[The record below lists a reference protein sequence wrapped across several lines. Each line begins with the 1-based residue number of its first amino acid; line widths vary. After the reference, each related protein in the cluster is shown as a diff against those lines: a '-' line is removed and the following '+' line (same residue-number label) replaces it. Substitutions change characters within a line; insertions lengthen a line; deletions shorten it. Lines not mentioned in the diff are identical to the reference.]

1 MPGWLRPPGHSA
13 SSPGASDSAASGLRG
28 QNQTPFQ
35 KRPEVISSS
44 PPGTCG
50 WPGRQGLHLV
60 ALAGGNLSEGTD
72 TPPPGRADRQP
83 GDAGAAGRGENLLRT
98 PGAQGSSQG
107 RGRERTQ
114 VTGQKAPK
122 GGEASPLRWEAGV
135 QEVVD
140 PARLRG
146 LGTPAFNHTGLPVWL
161 QAPTVRPGGVN
172 TSAASEAARP
182 TQGVQG

>member
-1 MPGWLRPPGHSA
+1 M
-13 SSPGASDSAASGLRG
+13 
-28 QNQTPFQ
+28 
-35 KRPEVISSS
+35 
-44 PPGTCG
+44 
-50 WPGRQGLHLV
+50 
-60 ALAGGNLSEGTD
+60 
-72 TPPPGRADRQP
+72 
-83 GDAGAAGRGENLLRT
+83 LRT

-107 RGRERTQ
+107 RGCERTQ